1 MIVFNASKRISGAS
15 KSVLAPAEIIESS
28 NIIQPVL
35 TEFTVDDVTYDE
47 QIGSGSNTAI
57 SYVAVTTDPD
67 INSIYLATSDT
78 TLERV
83 STAKL
88 VRPPGY
94 SPIFNLDIIVPG
106 YATRRAK
113 KIVSSALVQ
122 TTYNTKSFTAGCL
135 SAHCREQALG
145 FIAGHTSGRATQ
157 EYMLSTSND
166 VSNPSVTIND
176 DPFISQFDFSGVSVL
191 AESGT
196 LRHEDEYP
204 AILINPRYGIISAHV
219 PTGVVGQRFTFKRLD
234 GNYQTVTVADRYTLT
249 VDNADTAILKFDTE
263 VTGCTI
269 YDVMPEG
276 WEEKRAPSLL
286 LTDSNGYNI
295 YVGALPIVRKAA
307 HLNDEELWVSA
318 IVINHIS
325 VSGSTIS
332 IRNVPIF
339 DRTMDAEIPREWG
352 EDKAIGGDSG
362 GPSFIPIN
370 DELVL
375 ICAQTTPV
383 ASVNFSALITE
394 INAAMNNLATAAG
407 DPDAGTYALN
417 HPDLSE
423 FTDYTL

>member
-94 SPIFNLDIIVPG
+94 SSIFNLDIIVPG

-113 KIVSSALVQ
+113 KAVSSTLVQ
-122 TTYNTKSFTAGCL
+122 TTYNTKSFTAGSL
-135 SAHCREQALG
+135 SRHCREQALG

-219 PTGVVGQRFTFKRLD
+219 PTGAVGQRFTFKRLD
-234 GNYQTVTVADRYTLT
+234 GTYQTVTVADRYTLT

-332 IRNVPIF
+332 IRNVPIS

-352 EDKAIGGDSG
+352 EDEGIAGDSG

-375 ICAQTTPV
+375 ICAQTTAV
-383 ASVNFSALITE
+383 ESVNFSALITE